1 MSRARALLTYSATRL
16 GLAPLML
23 WLIASLVFLLLRLAP
38 GDPVDAVLGSR
49 APAAAKAAMRARL
62 GLDQSL
68 LQQYLDYLNGLL
80 HGDLGQA
87 LINQEPVSTIIGRTL
102 PASLE
107 LSSIALL
114 VAAIVGLSIGFS
126 GIARPEGK
134 LDLAGR
140 LYGLGTYAL
149 PPFWVA
155 MLVQLLFA
163 VSLGWL
169 PVGGRFPPS
178 LLPPEG
184 TGFYLLESIRQADW
198 LALRGTVRHLTL
210 PAGTLALLISGTFTT
225 ALRLNLRRT
234 LRSDYIESA
243 RSRGLMESRVV
254 LRHGLPNAL
263 LPVLTIAGITVA
275 SLIGGA
281 LLIEVTFSWPGIA
294 LRLQEAI
301 NQRDYPVVQ
310 GIVVVIAALVVLVS
324 VAVDLLVAHS
334 QALYTARGSSRVM
347 CLQVHSANSCSSG
360 LHLAAREDP
369 PRHLTCE

>member
-1 MSRARALLTYSATRL
+1 MARARALLRYSATRL
-16 GLAPLML
+16 GLVPVML
-23 WLIASLVFLLLRLAP
+23 WLIATLVFLLLRVAP

-68 LQQYLDYLNGLL
+68 LDQYIHYLHGLIQ
-80 HGDLGQA
+80 GDLGQG
-87 LINQEPVSTIIGRTL
+87 LINQEPVSNIINRTL

-107 LSSIALL
+107 LSVVALV

-178 LLPPEG
+178 LMPPQG
-184 TGFYLLESIRQADW
+184 SGFYLIDSMVALDW
-198 LALRGTVRHLTL
+198 TALRGTIRHLVL
-210 PAGTLALLISGTFTT
+210 PAGTLALLLSGTFTT

-234 LRSDYIESA
+234 LRGDYVEAA
-243 RSRGLMESRVV
+243 RSRGLSETQVV

-324 VAVDLLVAHS
+324 VAVDLLVA
-334 QALYTARGSSRVM
+334 AL
-347 CLQVHSANSCSSG
+347 
-360 LHLAAREDP
+360 DP
-369 PRHLTCE
+369 RIRY

>member
-1 MSRARALLTYSATRL
+1 MARARALLRYSATRL
-16 GLAPLML
+16 GLAPVML
-23 WLIASLVFLLLRLAP
+23 WLIATLVFLLLRVAP

-68 LQQYLDYLNGLL
+68 LDQYLHYLHGLIQ
-80 HGDLGQA
+80 GDLGQG
-87 LINQEPVSTIIGRTL
+87 LINQEPVSNIISRTL

-107 LSSIALL
+107 LSVVALV

-178 LLPPEG
+178 LMPPQG
-184 TGFYLLESIRQADW
+184 SGFYLIDSMVALDW
-198 LALRGTVRHLTL
+198 TALRGTIRHLVL
-210 PAGTLALLISGTFTT
+210 PAGTLALLLSGTFTT

-234 LRSDYIESA
+234 LRGDYVEAA
-243 RSRGLMESRVV
+243 RSRGLSETQVV

-324 VAVDLLVAHS
+324 VAVDLLVA
-334 QALYTARGSSRVM
+334 AL
-347 CLQVHSANSCSSG
+347 
-360 LHLAAREDP
+360 DP
-369 PRHLTCE
+369 RIRY

>member
-1 MSRARALLTYSATRL
+1 MARARALLRYSATRL
-16 GLAPLML
+16 GLAPVML
-23 WLIASLVFLLLRLAP
+23 WLIATLVFLLLRVAP

-62 GLDQSL
+62 GLDQTL
-68 LQQYLDYLNGLL
+68 LDQYLDYLRGLVQ
-80 HGDLGQA
+80 GDLGQG
-87 LINQEPVSTIIGRTL
+87 LINQEPVSSIISRTL

-107 LSSIALL
+107 LSVVALV
-114 VAAIVGLSIGFS
+114 VAAVVGLSVGFS

-178 LLPPEG
+178 LMPPQG
-184 TGFYLLESIRQADW
+184 SGFYLMDSLVALDW
-198 LALRGTVRHLTL
+198 TALRGTIRHLVL
-210 PAGTLALLISGTFTT
+210 PAGTLALLLSGTFTT

-234 LRSDYIESA
+234 LRGDYVEAA
-243 RSRGLMESRVV
+243 RSRGLSETQVV

-301 NQRDYPVVQ
+301 DQRDYPVVQ

-324 VAVDLLVAHS
+324 VAVDLLVA
-334 QALYTARGSSRVM
+334 AL
-347 CLQVHSANSCSSG
+347 
-360 LHLAAREDP
+360 DP
-369 PRHLTCE
+369 RIRY

>member
-1 MSRARALLTYSATRL
+1 MGRSRELLRYSATRL

-23 WLIASLVFLLLRLAP
+23 WLIATLVFLLLRVAP

-49 APAAAKAAMRARL
+49 APALAKAQMRAQL

-68 LQQYLDYLNGLL
+68 IDQYLNYLGGLL
-80 HGDLGQA
+80 HGDLGQG
-87 LINQEPVSTIIGRTL
+87 LINQEPVRVIINRTL

-107 LSSIALL
+107 LSVIAL
-114 VAAIVGLSIGFS
+114 VIAAVVGLSIGFS

-184 TGFYLLESIRQADW
+184 TGFYLLDSIRSSDW
-198 LALRGTVRHLTL
+198 NALKGTIRYLIL
-210 PAGTLALLISGTFTT
+210 PAGTLALLLSGTFTT
-225 ALRLNLRRT
+225 SLRLNLRRT
-234 LRSDYIESA
+234 LRGDYVEAA
-243 RSRGLMESRVV
+243 RSRGLSEPQVV

-294 LRLQEAI
+294 LRLQKPSTNATI
-301 NQRDYPVVQ
+301 PWC
-310 GIVVVIAALVVLVS
+310 
-324 VAVDLLVAHS
+324 
-334 QALYTARGSSRVM
+334 RG
-347 CLQVHSANSCSSG
+347 
-360 LHLAAREDP
+360 
-369 PRHLTCE
+369 

>member
-1 MSRARALLTYSATRL
+1 MARARALLRYSATRL
-16 GLAPLML
+16 GLAPVML
-23 WLIASLVFLLLRLAP
+23 WLIATLVFLLLRVAP

-68 LQQYLDYLNGLL
+68 LDQYLDYLHGLIQ
-80 HGDLGQA
+80 GDLGQG
-87 LINQEPVSTIIGRTL
+87 LINQEPVSNIISRTL

-107 LSSIALL
+107 LSVVALV

-178 LLPPEG
+178 LMPPQG
-184 TGFYLLESIRQADW
+184 SGFYLIDSVFALD
-198 LALRGTVRHLTL
+198 LTALRGTIRHLVL
-210 PAGTLALLISGTFTT
+210 PAGTLALLLSGTFTT

-234 LRSDYIESA
+234 LRGDYVEAA
-243 RSRGLMESRVV
+243 RSRGLSETQVV

-324 VAVDLLVAHS
+324 VAVDLLVA
-334 QALYTARGSSRVM
+334 AL
-347 CLQVHSANSCSSG
+347 
-360 LHLAAREDP
+360 DP
-369 PRHLTCE
+369 RIRY

>member
-1 MSRARALLTYSATRL
+1 MARARALLQYSATRL
-16 GLAPLML
+16 GLAPVML
-23 WLIASLVFLLLRLAP
+23 WLIATLVFLLLRVAP

-68 LQQYLDYLNGLL
+68 LDQYVDYLHGLIQ
-80 HGDLGQA
+80 GDLGQG
-87 LINQEPVSTIIGRTL
+87 LINQEPVSNIINRTL

-107 LSSIALL
+107 LSVVALV

-178 LLPPEG
+178 LIPPQG
-184 TGFYLLESIRQADW
+184 SGFYLIDSVLALDW
-198 LALRGTVRHLTL
+198 TALRGTIRHLVL
-210 PAGTLALLISGTFTT
+210 PAGTLALLLSGTFTT

-234 LRSDYIESA
+234 LRGDYVEAA
-243 RSRGLMESRVV
+243 RSRGLSETQVV

-324 VAVDLLVAHS
+324 VAVDLLVA
-334 QALYTARGSSRVM
+334 AL
-347 CLQVHSANSCSSG
+347 
-360 LHLAAREDP
+360 DP
-369 PRHLTCE
+369 RIRY

>member
-1 MSRARALLTYSATRL
+1 MARARALLRYSATRL
-16 GLAPLML
+16 GLAPVML
-23 WLIASLVFLLLRLAP
+23 WLIATLVFLLLRVAP

-62 GLDQSL
+62 GLDQTL
-68 LQQYLDYLNGLL
+68 LDQYLDYLRGLVQ
-80 HGDLGQA
+80 GDLGQG
-87 LINQEPVSTIIGRTL
+87 LINQEPVSSIISRTL

-107 LSSIALL
+107 LS
-114 VAAIVGLSIGFS
+114 VAALVVAAVVGLSVGFS

-178 LLPPEG
+178 LMPPQG
-184 TGFYLLESIRQADW
+184 SGFYLMDSLVALDW
-198 LALRGTVRHLTL
+198 TALRGTIRHLVL
-210 PAGTLALLISGTFTT
+210 PAGTLALLLSGTFTT

-234 LRSDYIESA
+234 LRGDYVEAA
-243 RSRGLMESRVV
+243 RSRGLSETQVV

-324 VAVDLLVAHS
+324 VAVDLLVA
-334 QALYTARGSSRVM
+334 AL
-347 CLQVHSANSCSSG
+347 
-360 LHLAAREDP
+360 DP
-369 PRHLTCE
+369 RIRY